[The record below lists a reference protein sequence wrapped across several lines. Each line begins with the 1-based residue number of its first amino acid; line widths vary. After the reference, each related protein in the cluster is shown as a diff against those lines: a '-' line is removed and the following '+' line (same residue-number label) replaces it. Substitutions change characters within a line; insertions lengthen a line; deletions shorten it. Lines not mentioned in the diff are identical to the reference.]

1 MATSHATRMRIIA
14 AALCV
19 LAIAAVLGLALVFS
33 GPLVTLHPEGAFA
46 LGAAVP
52 GGALGEGVAGPKY
65 SSWNGDDARTGR
77 LVSDRFVVLPIVEL
91 ALAGGTSRPGETVI
105 LRRDDGA
112 TLSLAPSIEPGESWV
127 RTARIVPAS
136 WWGRGAQL
144 VVSDA
149 GGGFRGWLGAAA
161 LRTLL
166 VPNVLQVL
174 GRFALI
180 VVVVLL
186 FAVLAVPATLVAGE
200 ITRRRGVPSG
210 LAFGIALVV
219 LGLFAYA
226 AFFSTRASPAFGS
239 TVVMLGFAALW
250 VAAGWIIANP
260 PARRAAA
267 SLDLWMPW
275 FVVTSVAF
283 AYGAILIAVTPP
295 DGSVLTTAST
305 LWWQFP
311 PDNVIPDL
319 LAKQVS
325 SGQPPRPFLGDW
337 LSSDRPPLQAGLDL
351 LSMRLLPSPAIDAL
365 RYETLGLWL
374 QCWCFGG
381 MYALVRAIGATRR
394 RAILVVLVCLPSGF
408 LFISSVYTWPKLI
421 TVAYGL
427 VAIAAGWQVRD
438 ARLGPPFGFSGTAL
452 GLGFLAHGG
461 VAFTLP
467 VLALGAVVSLG
478 RRGLRPVAIA
488 AVAIALTYVPWSV
501 YQHVV
506 DPPGDRLLKWHLGG
520 QIAPDTSRS
529 ATRVILDSY
538 TRTPLSNI
546 VALKIANLERIVAPR
561 SAGPRGSEFFFV
573 DSAIGILLVPLAWLL
588 IVPSRDPLLRGA
600 RWLGAVG
607 VGALIFWALAMWSD
621 NVVHVGSYL
630 TMVLLMLAGSIA
642 ATAARWSTVLVAAIA
657 AVDFALVWM
666 VGTVP
671 EPVLIA
677 AAVVWLA
684 LIALTMFGRAQTPFG
699 DTPASEPGRLQA
711 TPSVP

>member
-1 MATSHATRMRIIA
+1 MHPMRMTINA
-14 AALCV
+14 PALCGLAAL
-19 LAIAAVLGLALVFS
+19 AALGLAFAFF
-33 GPLVTLHPEGAFA
+33 GPLVPLHPEGAFA
-46 LGAAVP
+46 LGAAIP
-52 GGALGEGVAGPKY
+52 GGAGGDRVAGQRY

-77 LVSDRFVVLPIVEL
+77 LVSDRFVVLPVVEL
-91 ALAGGTSRPGETVI
+91 ALAGGTSRPGETVV

-112 TLSLAPSIEPGESWV
+112 TLSLAPSVEPGERWV
-127 RTARIVPAS
+127 EIARVVPAS

-144 VVSDA
+144 VVTDA
-149 GGGFRGWLGAAA
+149 GGGFRGWLGVAA

-166 VPNVLQVL
+166 VPDLLQVL
-174 GRFALI
+174 GRFSLI
-180 VVVVLL
+180 AIVALL
-186 FAVLAVPATLVAGE
+186 FAALAFPATLIAAE
-200 ITRRRGVPSG
+200 IARGRGVPNG
-210 LAFGIALVV
+210 VAFGIALVL

-239 TVVMLGFAALW
+239 AVVMLGFAALW
-250 VAAGWIIANP
+250 GTAGWILANAS
-260 PARRAAA
+260 ARRAAT
-267 SLDLWMPW
+267 SLDLWAPW
-275 FVVTSVAF
+275 IVVMGVAL
-283 AYGAILIAVTPP
+283 AYGAFLIAVTPP
-295 DGSVLTTAST
+295 DGNVLTTAST
-305 LWWQFP
+305 RWWQFP

-325 SGQPPRPFLGDW
+325 SGLPPRPFLGDW
-337 LSSDRPPLQAGLDL
+337 LSSDRPPLQAGFDL
-351 LSMRLLPSPAIDAL
+351 LTMRLLPSPAIDAS

-381 MYALVRAIGATRR
+381 MYALVRAIGGTRQ
-394 RAILVVLVCLPSGF
+394 RALLVVLICLPSGF
-408 LFISSVYTWPKLI
+408 LFINSVYTWPKLI

-438 ARLGPPFGFSGTAL
+438 ARLGPPFLFSGIAC
-452 GLGFLAHGG
+452 GLGFLAHGA

-467 VLALGAVVSLG
+467 VLALGAVAALG

-488 AVAIALTYVPWSV
+488 AVAAAVTYLPWSV

-529 ATRVILDSY
+529 ATRVIFDAY
-538 TRTPLSNI
+538 TRTPLSNV
-546 VALKIANLERIVAPR
+546 VALKVANLERLVAPR

-573 DSAIGILLVPLAWLL
+573 DSALGIFLVPLAWLL

-630 TMVLLMLAGSIA
+630 TMVLLMLAGGIA

-657 AVDFALVWM
+657 ALDFSLVWM
-666 VGTVP
+666 VDTVP
-671 EPVLIA
+671 APVLIA
-677 AAVVWLA
+677 GAIVWLA
-684 LIALTMFGRAQTPFG
+684 LIALTMFGRARTPFG
-699 DTPASEPGRLQA
+699 NTPASEPGRLHA
-711 TPSVP
+711 TPTVSR